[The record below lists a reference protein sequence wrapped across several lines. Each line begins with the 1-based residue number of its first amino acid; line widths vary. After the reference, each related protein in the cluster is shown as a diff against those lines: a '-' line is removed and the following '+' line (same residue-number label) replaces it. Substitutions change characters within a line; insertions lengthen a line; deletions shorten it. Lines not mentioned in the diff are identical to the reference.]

1 MKIFQNWTSLLF
13 AIHMKVL
20 CSVILCF
27 WLFYS
32 VKTQIV
38 KNVKFSSFLNSR
50 KIRLALN
57 MLENSAENALSHLLF
72 AFSAQLRILVQ
83 LLGVV
88 CILL

>member
-1 MKIFQNWTSLLF
+1 M
-13 AIHMKVL
+13 L

-27 WLFYS
+27 WLIYS

-38 KNVKFSSFLNSR
+38 KSVKFSSFLSAR

-57 MLENSAENALSHLLF
+57 MLENSAENASFHLLF
-72 AFSAQLRILVQ
+72 AFSAQLGILVQ
-83 LLGVV
+83 LLVVV